1 MNKNIR
7 KIITSTVLAA
17 MTISVLPSNLVVFA
31 TDGITEKFYEIYP
44 KPQEI
49 SYSGGE
55 FQISDEINIVYDDGI
70 DTYTKKRVDEVL
82 EASNLEAT
90 VSNEIV
96 PGKTNFLVGINESGG
111 VVDKYSS

>member
-1 MNKNIR
+1 MYYLLGNNYNLSIICNMGSFRGRFMNKNIR
-7 KIITSTVLAA
+7 KIITSTVLAT

-31 TDGITEKFYEIYP
+31 TDGITENFYEIYP

-70 DTYTKKRVDEVL
+70 DTYTKK
-82 EASNLEAT
+82 A
-90 VSNEIV
+90 
-96 PGKTNFLVGINESGG
+96 G
-111 VVDKYSS
+111 

>member
-31 TDGITEKFYEIYP
+31 TDGITENFYEIYP

-96 PGKTNFLVGINESGG
+96 PGKTNFLVGIN
-111 VVDKYSS
+111 

>member
-31 TDGITEKFYEIYP
+31 TDGITENFYEIYP

-49 SYSGGE
+49 SYSAV
-55 FQISDEINIVYDDGI
+55 S
-70 DTYTKKRVDEVL
+70 YTHLTLPTTWNV
-82 EASNLEAT
+82 
-90 VSNEIV
+90 
-96 PGKTNFLVGINESGG
+96 
-111 VVDKYSS
+111 